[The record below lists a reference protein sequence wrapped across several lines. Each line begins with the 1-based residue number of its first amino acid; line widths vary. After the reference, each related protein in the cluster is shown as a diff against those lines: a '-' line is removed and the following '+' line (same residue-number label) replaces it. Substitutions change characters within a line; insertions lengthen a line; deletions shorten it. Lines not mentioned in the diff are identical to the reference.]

1 MKRRTLY
8 LLLLLA
14 FLTVASIALAQGGNF
29 ALPWHRIA
37 GGGSSV
43 DGGQYALSG
52 TIGQTEAGDLMEGS
66 SFRLS
71 GGYWGSSGAKTPA
84 NDLYLPI
91 LLRPE

>member
-14 FLTVASIALAQGGNF
+14 FLTVASLALAQGGEL

-37 GGGSSV
+37 GGGSSA
-43 DGGQYALSG
+43 DGARYALSG
-52 TIGQTEAGDLMEGS
+52 TIGQTEAGGLMEGS

-71 GGYWGSSGAKTPA
+71 GGYWGSPGARMPA